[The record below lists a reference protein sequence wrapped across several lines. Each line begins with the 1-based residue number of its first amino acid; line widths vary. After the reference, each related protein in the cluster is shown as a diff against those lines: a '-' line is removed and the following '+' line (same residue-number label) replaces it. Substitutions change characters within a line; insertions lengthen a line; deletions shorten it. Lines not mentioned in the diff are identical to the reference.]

1 MRLRAAHHPHVARN
15 GDRLQA
21 EPREDARVGVVV
33 ELVRVVEPR
42 LITIR

>member
-1 MRLRAAHHPHVARN
+1 MRLRAAHHPYVTRN

-33 ELVRVVEPR
+33 EAVRVVEPR
-42 LITIR
+42 FVAIG